1 MGLDGLSGKVL
12 GLIVVGV
19 VTYVGLR
26 AYQARR
32 RGEDAVAAAADAL
45 RDVGPPAL
53 AAGVGLVVAVALTGF
68 AGVLFVLALIGI
80 IFRRDDGGALLG
92 MVILLVVSGLVLF
105 GSVTG
110 ALAWA
115 IARGRRRTRD

>member
-80 IFRRDDGGALLG
+80 FFRRDDGGALLG